1 MRGDQQQLRD
11 TQRERVKSLRATRG
25 LLALAVPILMLAVL
39 MLTVLMLTVGC
50 ADQIA
55 GPSGPNPGDTT
66 MPVPPSSSIPGGQSM
81 PTSATPSGGHGDT
94 DLTIVVDNGSGSTS
108 TWQLS
113 CNPPDGT
120 HPDPKAACRAL
131 QANGALAL
139 PPVPKDKACTQ
150 IYGGPETATITGRWQ
165 GQDVISRFARN
176 DGCQIS
182 RWKLMEGLLPPGGR

>member
-1 MRGDQQQLRD
+1 
-11 TQRERVKSLRATRG
+11 
-25 LLALAVPILMLAVL
+25 
-39 MLTVLMLTVGC
+39 
-50 ADQIA
+50 
-55 GPSGPNPGDTT
+55 
-66 MPVPPSSSIPGGQSM
+66 MPVTPPSSTSGEQTT
-81 PTSATPSGGHGDT
+81 PTSATPSGGRGDT

-108 TWQLS
+108 TWRLT
-113 CNPPDGT
+113 CNPPGGT

-131 QANGALAL
+131 EANGAAAL

-150 IYGGPETATITGRWQ
+150 IYGGPDTATITGTWQ